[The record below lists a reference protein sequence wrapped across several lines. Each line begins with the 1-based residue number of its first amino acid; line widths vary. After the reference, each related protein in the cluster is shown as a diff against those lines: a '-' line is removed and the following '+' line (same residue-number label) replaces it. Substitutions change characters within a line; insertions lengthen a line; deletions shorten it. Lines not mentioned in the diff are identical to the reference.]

1 MGGWNQKYAGRPILV
16 TQNDDETELVNGDI
30 GVIGGDGQVYFP
42 NLNEALSLSRLPEH
56 KTVFAMSVH
65 KSQGSE
71 FDEVVFILPSEISGI
86 ITKELIYTAIT
97 RAKKKIYLISSWA
110 ILSQG
115 LSIRVEK
122 SSSLSDRLS

>member
-1 MGGWNQKYAGRPILV
+1 
-16 TQNDDETELVNGDI
+16 
-30 GVIGGDGQVYFP
+30 
-42 NLNEALSLSRLPEH
+42 
-56 KTVFAMSVH
+56 MSVH